1 MLTDLLQMCC
11 IEIFRYDG
19 YTSVTFWCYSNS
31 CLQNDC
37 NMSDQLYNNKHVYK
51 HVDTMSWHGGVMA
64 KASY

>member
-1 MLTDLLQMCC
+1 MM
-11 IEIFRYDG
+11 
-19 YTSVTFWCYSNS
+19 VTQVLHFGVTAIHASRMT
-31 CLQNDC
+31 C